1 LFGIAFINWWVV
13 ECVPLSVAGIAAFR
27 RIMAEIN
34 LARVIDYTDQVID
47 GVFDRGMTTLLDERR
62 EVEGLAN
69 LDAIVELELAILAIW
84 KSLELKNNDFG

>member
-1 LFGIAFINWWVV
+1 
-13 ECVPLSVAGIAAFR
+13 
-27 RIMAEIN
+27 MAEIN

-69 LDAIVELELAILAIW
+69 LDAIVELELAILAI
-84 KSLELKNNDFG
+84 